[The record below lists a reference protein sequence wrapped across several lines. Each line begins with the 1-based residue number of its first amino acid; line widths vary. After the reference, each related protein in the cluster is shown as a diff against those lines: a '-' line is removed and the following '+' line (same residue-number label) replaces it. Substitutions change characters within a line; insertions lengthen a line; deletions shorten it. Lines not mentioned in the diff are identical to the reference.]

1 LKVKHV
7 LRAVI
12 LLLTLPCAAFPATVS
27 LQWDPSTDPDL
38 AGYRIY
44 YQANSSAQPFVGS
57 GAVEGSAPL
66 DVSTSTTASI
76 SGLDPGNSY
85 YFAVT
90 AYNSSG
96 AESVY
101 SNVVQVQ
108 EMVQPVV
115 SITSPAPDSTLSGT
129 ASVAVSASDNVAV
142 TNVELY
148 VNGTLQGASSTAPY
162 TFSWSTASL
171 LPGQYT
177 LTAKAYDAAGN
188 VGTSEEVVYVD
199 GDSVVPSV
207 AISAPGDNSQVSG
220 TVTVT
225 ASATDNV
232 GVSGFALYDNST
244 LIFAANQSSIS
255 YNWNTATAGSGSHT
269 LVAIASDAAGNA
281 GSASVTVNV
290 VSDTTPPS
298 VTIISPASTKLS
310 NANLKIAASA
320 LDNVAVARMEVYVDG
335 SLVLGTNSG
344 SISATAKVGAGTH
357 VVAVNAYDSA
367 GNKGSRSM
375 TVYR

>member
-1 LKVKHV
+1 M
-7 LRAVI
+7 
-12 LLLTLPCAAFPATVS
+12 LLLSLPCAAFPATVS

-44 YQANSSAQPFVGS
+44 YQANSSAQPFAGS

-96 AESVY
+96 LESVY
-101 SNVVQVQ
+101 SNIVQVQ

-115 SITSPAPDSTLSGT
+115 SIISPAPDSTLSGT

-162 TFSWSTASL
+162 NFGWSTASL
-171 LPGQYT
+171 PPGQYT

-188 VGTSEEVVYVD
+188 VGTSEEVVYVA

-207 AISAPGDNSQVSG
+207 AISAPGNNSQVSG

-290 VSDTTPPS
+290 VNDTTPPS

-320 LDNVAVARMEVYVDG
+320 LDNVAVARMEVYVDS

-357 VVAVNAYDSA
+357 AVVVNAYDSA